1 MASLLPSNGAPNA
14 YDEAERGTQEV
25 DSGST
30 TSTAVSA
37 PGSIIEKMDDGKEVK
52 PSNVVSSEVVPVSNA
67 SSTPNPPTKK
77 RVSKW
82 ILWRLW
88 FNTYRY
94 MSDRVD
100 FPRF

>member
-1 MASLLPSNGAPNA
+1 MTSVPPSNGAPNA

-25 DSGST
+25 DFRST

-37 PGSIIEKMDDGKEVK
+37 PGSINEKMVNGKEVK
-52 PSNVVSSEVVPVSNA
+52 PSSFVSSEVVHGSNA
-67 SSTPNPPTKK
+67 STPKPPTKK
-77 RVSKW
+77 TVSKW

-94 MSDRVD
+94 VSDRVD
-100 FPRF
+100 LSRF